1 MDYSEILEEIK
12 KNAKKNTDETRGWV
26 RKYMGTDKVFY
37 CLSSESKKKIAK
49 DWIKKNEDI
58 SLSGYKKIL
67 TDLFAGK
74 SHEEICVAAK
84 ILELTPKLRK
94 QLKPIIVS
102 KWLGNSKG
110 WGEVDSICQSNFS
123 SEELLENW
131 KEWEI
136 LIRNLSKD
144 KNINKRRASLVLL
157 TKSARKSKD
166 AKIVN
171 LSFEVIER
179 LKLERGILITKA
191 VSWLLRSL
199 AEQDGKT
206 VMAYLEKNKESLP
219 KIAIRETTRKILTGK
234 K

>member
-1 MDYSEILEEIK
+1 MNISEILEQIK
-12 KNAKKNTDETRGWV
+12 ESAEKNTKETRGWV
-26 RKYMGTDKVFY
+26 KKYMGTDKVFY

-49 DWIKKNEDI
+49 DWIKNNAGI
-58 SLSGYKKIL
+58 SLSDYKKL
-67 TDLFAGK
+67 LNGLFAGK

-94 QLKPIIVS
+94 KLKPAILD
-102 KWLGNSKG
+102 KWLENSKG

-123 SEELLENW
+123 SEELLGNW
-131 KEWEI
+131 EEWEK
-136 LIRNLSKD
+136 LIKKLSKD
-144 KNINKRRASLVLL
+144 KNVHKRRASLVLL

-166 AKIVN
+166 ARIAN
-171 LSFEVIER
+171 LSFEIIER
-179 LKLERGILITKA
+179 LKLERDILITKA

-199 AEQDGKT
+199 AERDGKT
-206 VMAYLEKNKESLP
+206 VMDYLNKNKESLP